1 MQILAHAKI
10 NLALDV
16 LQKRP
21 DGYHEVDMVMQTL
34 MLADTVHL
42 TAASALEMECD
53 HPAVPCDE
61 HNIAWRA
68 ARLLQETMGIS
79 RGVRIVIEKKIP
91 VAAGLAGGSSNAAA
105 VLIGLNQ
112 LWQLGLSSR
121 QLQTLGVKIGADVP
135 FCVVGGTMRAQ
146 GIGEI
151 LTPIRSQAACRVL
164 LVTPN
169 TPVPTAYI
177 YQQLRAAEIA
187 QHPNLSG
194 LINSLESGAV
204 ERIGAD
210 WGNVLEPIALANFP
224 VVAAAKQLFD
234 RHGLASLMSGSGPS
248 VFALDPPVTT
258 AQNLLN
264 DLPDAWFGCITKFK
278 A

>member
-16 LQKRP
+16 LHKRP
-21 DGYHEVDMVMQTL
+21 EGYHEVDMVMQSL
-34 MLADTVHL
+34 ELADTVRL
-42 TAASALEMECD
+42 TPAPALELECD

-61 HNIAWRA
+61 RNLAWRA

-79 RGVRIVIEKKIP
+79 HGVRIVIEKKIP

-112 LWQLGLSSR
+112 LWKLGLSSR

-135 FCVVGGTMRAQ
+135 FCIVGGTMRAQ

-151 LTPIRSQAACRVL
+151 LTPIQPQTVCRVL

-169 TPVPTAYI
+169 IAVPTAHI
-177 YQQLRAAEIA
+177 YQQLRVDEITR
-187 QHPNLSG
+187 HPNLPG
-194 LINSLESGAV
+194 LINSLELGAADQ
-204 ERIGAD
+204 IGAD
-210 WGNVLEPIALANFP
+210 WGNVLEPVAVANFP
-224 VVAAAKQLFD
+224 EVTAVKQRFA
-234 RHGLASLMSGSGPS
+234 RHGLRSLMSGSGPS
-248 VFALDPPVTT
+248 VFALDPPETV
-258 AQNLLN
+258 AQTLLN